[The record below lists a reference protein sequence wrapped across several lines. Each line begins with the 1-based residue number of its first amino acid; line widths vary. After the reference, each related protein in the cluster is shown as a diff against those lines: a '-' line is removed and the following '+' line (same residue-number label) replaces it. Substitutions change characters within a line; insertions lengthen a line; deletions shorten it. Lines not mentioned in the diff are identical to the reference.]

1 MTNVISDDAA
11 LNGGNIRHRRGRY
24 PVSVIARAGDWA
36 LGADALQWVLYR
48 EGRALSFV
56 SSEKD
61 ILARCMREK
70 GCPEREQLILLAGLP
85 ATFRGWRQAISRGPE
100 GQCGPRD
107 LGTEQINEAA
117 HEPPEIAEQPKSQI
131 GDLPGAVP

>member
-1 MTNVISDDAA
+1 MSAA
-11 LNGGNIRHRRGRY
+11 AARGNTRHRRGRH

-36 LGADALQWVLYR
+36 LGADVLQWVLYR

-85 ATFRGWRQAISRGPE
+85 ATFATFREWRQAISRSPE
-100 GQCGPRD
+100 GRCGPRD

>member
-1 MTNVISDDAA
+1 MTNVISGDAA

-36 LGADALQWVLYR
+36 LGADVLQWVLYR

-85 ATFRGWRQAISRGPE
+85 ETFRGWRQAISRGPE
-100 GQCGPRD
+100 GRY
-107 LGTEQINEAA
+107 GTEQ
-117 HEPPEIAEQPKSQI
+117 
-131 GDLPGAVP
+131 